1 MSMIKDPRM
10 STSDTDFAAPS
21 ATHERILRVLGLTRR
36 PLQSGEIESALGLLG
51 NDARRAFEWLTDH
64 GYISTVR
71 GRATTQRSP
80 FWSLADKGRM
90 WAKGQGALTAG
101 SI

>member
-1 MSMIKDPRM
+1 MSMMKDPRI
-10 STSDTDFAAPS
+10 STSDADLAAPS

-36 PLQSGEIESALGLLG
+36 PLQSGEIENALGLS
-51 NDARRAFEWLTDH
+51 DSQRAFQWLTEN

-90 WAKGQGALTAG
+90 WAKGQGALLAG
-101 SI
+101 GI